1 MCCGVRV
8 NVRAIVTIVIIPI
21 MNRCLIVVNLVLIG
35 INYAAMPFIIR
46 KLNCILLSYT
56 KYF

>member
-1 MCCGVRV
+1 MSGLSLLSSL
-8 NVRAIVTIVIIPI
+8 PI